1 MRHKRGFAKY
11 IAKRLLGMIP
21 LILVVTAIVF
31 LLLSF
36 APGDPAELMLG
47 VDATPESIAALRD
60 EMGLNLPVWKQFVN
74 FLLGALKGDL
84 GNSFQSGRPVIG
96 EIMRVLP
103 VTVQLSGIAIVIA
116 TLVGVMTG
124 VVSAVRQYS
133 WTDSLLRILVLAG
146 VSMPTFW
153 LGLMLMVLFSGYLH
167 WLPSSGWGSW
177 QEAVLPCITLS
188 VFPLAV
194 ITRMT
199 RSSMLEV
206 VRQDYVRTAMSK
218 GLGEWSVILRHA
230 LPNAFIPVITVI
242 GLQFGVLLAGAVI
255 VETVFAIPGLG
266 QLTVVAVFARDY
278 PLIRASIILAAA
290 LFSVINLL
298 VDITYAFLNPRI
310 RY

>member
-1 MRHKRGFAKY
+1 MSRRKGFLKY
-11 IAKRLLGMIP
+11 VARRLVGMAP
-21 LILVVTAIVF
+21 LLLVVTAVVY

-47 VDATPESIAALRD
+47 VDATPESIARLRA
-60 EMGLNLPVWKQFVN
+60 EMGLDLPLWRQFAG
-74 FLLGALKGDL
+74 FLSGVLVGDF
-84 GNSFQSGRPVIG
+84 GDSYQTGRPVLG
-96 EIMRVLP
+96 EIRRVLP
-103 VTVQLSGIAIVIA
+103 VTAQLSGIAIVLA
-116 TLVGVMTG
+116 TLVGVATG
-124 VVSAVRQYS
+124 VVSAVKQYS
-133 WTDSLLRILVLAG
+133 WTDSILRILILAG

-167 WLPSSGWGSW
+167 WLPSSGWGTW
-177 QEAVLPCITLS
+177 REAVLPCLTLS

-206 VRQDYVRTAMSK
+206 IRQDYVRTAMSK
-218 GLGEWSVILRHA
+218 GLNRWSVILGHA

-255 VETVFAIPGLG
+255 VESVFAIPGLG

-278 PLIRASIILAAA
+278 PLIRAAVILAAA
-290 LFSVINLL
+290 MFTLINLL

-310 RY
+310 KY